1 MGVTVTPKHDGAE
14 RYQGHI
20 HATGRDGR
28 TFRKSTWLDLHTNEP
43 IKTYEKA
50 LAVAADWA
58 AERMPAARMGRD
70 MVLADMLEQY
80 LETSLASCELRGSTV
95 AAYRSRYRCL
105 IISDP
110 ISRMSPAEVT
120 VGDLQDLRSR
130 LLEDGNAPSYVSTTE
145 QALSSA
151 FTWMVKTGV
160 VAGNP
165 VRLLKPMRG
174 AVAPRPRALTEDELD
189 AIGEWVDGHKGSSSL
204 WCRSFCLAVR
214 IALFTGMRA
223 GEICAINA
231 ATFEPAYGT
240 IRVDGSVASIGG
252 HAARGNTKSGRVR
265 EVTVPEE
272 LAADMRAHLMDVR
285 AAFAGDQRAEH
296 PEPLVTT
303 RGRYIFGTQVSQAFS
318 GLRDEL
324 GLSHE
329 VTFHKLRHTH
339 ATRLVQAGASPKEVQ
354 RRLGH
359 ADVKT
364 TLDFYFDHDPAEGRR
379 LAGLA
384 AETMRG
390 HRL

>member
-1 MGVTVTPKHDGAE
+1 MGVTVTPKVDGAD

-20 HATGRDGR
+20 HTTGKNGR
-28 TFRKSTWLDLHTNEP
+28 VFRKSTWLDLHTAEP
-43 IKTYEKA
+43 IDTYEKA
-50 LAVAADWA
+50 LEVAADWA

-80 LETSLASCELRGSTV
+80 LETSLAANELRGSTV
-95 AAYRSRYRCL
+95 QAYRSRYRSL

-110 ISRMSPAEVT
+110 IARMSPAEVT
-120 VGDLQDLRSR
+120 VGDLQDLRCR
-130 LLEDGNAPSYVSTTE
+130 LREDGNSDSYISTTE
-145 QALSSA
+145 QAVSSA
-151 FTWMVKTGV
+151 FTWMVKIGV
-160 VAGNP
+160 VKSNP

-174 AVAPRPRALTEDELD
+174 AIAPRPRALTNDELD
-189 AIGEWVDGHKGSSSL
+189 AIGEWIDGHKGSSSL

-223 GEICAINA
+223 GEICAINS
-231 ATFEPAYGT
+231 ATFEPAYCT
-240 IRVDGSVASIGG
+240 IHVDGSVASIGG

-265 EVTVPEE
+265 DVTVPEE
-272 LAADMRAHLMDVR
+272 LAHDMRSHLLDVR
-285 AAFAGDQRAEH
+285 SAFAGDPKAEH
-296 PEPLVTT
+296 PEPLITT

-324 GLSHE
+324 GLSNE

-379 LAGLA
+379 LAALA
-384 AETMRG
+384 SETMRG